1 MHNAK
6 NKRKIIS
13 FKKNNISKNYINDK
27 NNINEKK
34 NWSEYINYQAF
45 KVFEKENFI

>member
-13 FKKNNISKNYINDK
+13 FKKNNINDK

-34 NWSEYINYQAF
+34 KLVRIYKLSSI
-45 KVFEKENFI
+45 